1 VEAAV
6 NSFPAGQETPATP
19 PPPSQHG
26 QDPAALARTRD
37 SERDSGALEL
47 ISKAGAVL
55 STLETRGDTTAAD
68 LAAALHEPL
77 SSIYRLLQS
86 LTATGWVDRGP
97 KRGTYRLGLALMT
110 IGGLIEDQ
118 LDIREACL
126 PSLRNLVAE
135 IGVTSFLCVRR
146 GVRAVCLERL
156 EGFAVQSL
164 AMQLG
169 GSLPLYTGAAPRA
182 LLAFLPRAEQDAV
195 LADTSEGLRDD
206 PPRPAFAT
214 LKADLTVIKRMGYS
228 ISDGDVTPG
237 IAALGAPVFNHRGEV
252 DGALS
257 ISGLRGQVLGPS
269 VLEDNVARLRQAAV
283 DASAALGW
291 ESH

>member
-1 VEAAV
+1 
-6 NSFPAGQETPATP
+6 
-19 PPPSQHG
+19 
-26 QDPAALARTRD
+26 L
-37 SERDSGALEL
+37 GALEL
-47 ISKAGAVL
+47 ITKVSAVL
-55 STLETRGDTTAAD
+55 STLQSRGDTTAAD
-68 LAAALHEPL
+68 LAAALQEPL

-97 KRGTYRLGLALMT
+97 KRGTFRLGLALMT

-118 LDIREACL
+118 LDIREASL
-126 PSLRNLVAE
+126 PSLRSLVAE

-146 GVRAVCLERL
+146 GARAVCLERL
-156 EGFAVQSL
+156 EGFAVQSI

-169 GSLPLYTGAAPRA
+169 GSLPLYAGAAPRA
-182 LLAFLPRAEQDAV
+182 LLAFLPPAEQDAV
-195 LADTSEGLRDD
+195 LDDTTERMRND
-206 PPRPAFAT
+206 PPLPALARV
-214 LKADLTVIKRMGYS
+214 KADLAVIKSTGYS

-269 VLEDNVARLRQAAV
+269 VLEDNVARLRKAAA

-291 ESH
+291 EGR

>member
-1 VEAAV
+1 M
-6 NSFPAGQETPATP
+6 SSLPAGQGRPAP
-19 PPPSQHG
+19 PPPRAQHG
-26 QDPAALARTRD
+26 QDRATLARTKD
-37 SERDSGALEL
+37 SDRESGALEL

-55 STLETRGDTTAAD
+55 SILERCGDTSAAD
-68 LAAALHEPL
+68 LATALEEPL
-77 SSIYRLLQS
+77 SSVYRLLQS

-97 KRGTYRLGLALMT
+97 RRGTYRLGLALMT
-110 IGGLIEDQ
+110 IGGLIDDQ

-126 PSLRNLVAE
+126 PSLRSLVAT

-146 GVRAVCLERL
+146 GARAVCLERL

-169 GSLPLYTGAAPRA
+169 GSLPLYAGAAPRA

-195 LADTSEGLRDD
+195 LADTTERLRDD
-206 PPRPAFAT
+206 PPQPALAT
-214 LKADLTVIKRMGYS
+214 LKADLTVIKSKGYS

-252 DGALS
+252 EGALS
-257 ISGLRGQVLGPS
+257 ISGLRVQVLGPS
-269 VLEDNVARLRQAAV
+269 ILEENVARLRQAAA

>member
-1 VEAAV
+1 LK
-6 NSFPAGQETPATP
+6 SFPAGQETPAP
-19 PPPSQHG
+19 PPPPAQHG

-37 SERDSGALEL
+37 SDRDSGALEL

-68 LAAALHEPL
+68 LAAALQEPL

-126 PSLRNLVAE
+126 PSLRSLVAE

-146 GVRAVCLERL
+146 GARAVCLERL
-156 EGFAVQSL
+156 EGFAVQSI

-169 GSLPLYTGAAPRA
+169 GSLPLYAGAAPRA
-182 LLAFLPRAEQDAV
+182 LFAFLPRAEQDAV
-195 LADTSEGLRDD
+195 LADTTERLRDD
-206 PPRPAFAT
+206 PPSPALAT
-214 LKADLTVIKRMGYS
+214 LKADLAVIKSMGYS

-269 VLEDNVARLRQAAV
+269 VLEDNVARLRQAAA

-291 ESH
+291 EGH

>member
-1 VEAAV
+1 M
-6 NSFPAGQETPATP
+6 
-19 PPPSQHG
+19 
-26 QDPAALARTRD
+26 DPD
-37 SERDSGALEL
+37 RDSGGLEL
-47 ISKAGAVL
+47 ISKVGAVL
-55 STLETRGDTTAAD
+55 STLEDGGDTSAAD
-68 LAAALHEPL
+68 LAAALQEPL
-77 SSIYRLLQS
+77 SSVYRLLQS

-126 PSLRNLVAE
+126 PSLRNLVSA

-146 GVRAVCLERL
+146 GARAVCLERL

-169 GSLPLYTGAAPRA
+169 GSLPLFAGAAPRA
-182 LLAFLPRAEQDAV
+182 LLAFLPEAEQDAV
-195 LADTSEGLRDD
+195 LADTTERLRDD
-206 PPRPAFAT
+206 PPRPAVAT
-214 LKADLTVIKRMGYS
+214 LKADLTAIKSLGYS
-228 ISDGDVTPG
+228 VSDGDVTPG

-257 ISGLRGQVLGPS
+257 ISGLRGQVLAPS
-269 VLEDNVARLRQAAV
+269 ILEHNIALLRQAAA
-283 DASAALGW
+283 DASTALGW
-291 ESH
+291 EGR